1 MFSFIYVAKKIEE
14 GDGSKQ
20 KILCIQYSFTK
31 RERQDQAQKKDPEK
45 HNWDR
50 WMQRQKEEECLSP
63 CEAKVYAMGEGISAS
78 E

>member
-50 WMQRQKEEECLSP
+50 
-63 CEAKVYAMGEGISAS
+63 
-78 E
+78 